1 MTPVVE
7 VSRPVAPPERA
18 GSLRRLMRP
27 ARSRFALSALLAVG
41 AMPACGGSAAPG
53 PPLPPAAQVVEVVME
68 EYRFVWTPPTRPG
81 RVVLRVRNGGRLAH
95 DLVLAELPDDLP
107 PILEQLRGDT
117 RRNAQN
123 IANLPPRRPGTRT
136 AVAVDLRPGR
146 YGLVCF
152 VQDPDGQQHGRK
164 GMAAEFRIDKP

>member
-1 MTPVVE
+1 
-7 VSRPVAPPERA
+7 
-18 GSLRRLMRP
+18 MRP

-41 AMPACGGSAAPG
+41 AVPACGGSAAPG

-117 RRNAQN
+117 RRHVTP
-123 IANLPPRRPGTRT
+123 IANLPPRRPGSRT
-136 AVAVDLRPGR
+136 AIAVDLSAGR
-146 YGLVCF
+146 YAVICYIK
-152 VQDPDGQQHGRK
+152 DPDGLVHARK
-164 GMAAEFRIDKP
+164 GMGTEFRLGKP